1 MVSDLKVIGIK
12 GDASFQS
19 IVDHFISLGG
29 EVVLMD
35 PMYVYGKDHI
45 ISAVEHAERAFRNG
59 TNRSKTVMMETIMYA
74 SGDRQISNALKKMK
88 PKDGCTEFVA
98 AVLDV
103 PGDLFLDKIGMVRDD
118 RIIDGTPEKAKAI
131 GLVIDVDG
139 ISYDQLIL
147 EKVALLDIAKI

>member
-12 GDASFQS
+12 GSTPFQS

-35 PMYVYGKDHI
+35 PLYIYGRDHVV
-45 ISAVEHAERAFRNG
+45 SAVEHAERAFANG
-59 TNRSKTVMMETIMYA
+59 TNRSKTIMMEIIMYA
-74 SGDRQISNALKKMK
+74 AGDRQISNALKKMK
-88 PKDGCTEFVA
+88 PKPECTEYVA
-98 AVLDV
+98 AILDV
-103 PGDLFLDKIGMVRDD
+103 PGDLMLDKIGMIRDD
-118 RIIDGTPEKAKAI
+118 SIIDGTPEKAKAI
-131 GLVIDVDG
+131 GLMDFDG

>member
-12 GDASFQS
+12 GNAPFQS

-29 EVVLMD
+29 EVVLMN

-59 TNRSKTVMMETIMYA
+59 TNRSKTIMMEIIMYA
-74 SGDRQISNALKKMK
+74 AGDRQISSALSKMK
-88 PKDGCTEFVA
+88 PRPDTTEYVA

-103 PGDLFLDKIGMVRDD
+103 PGDLMLDKIGMVRDD
-118 RIIDGTPEKAKAI
+118 KLIEGTPEKAKLI
-131 GLVIDVDG
+131 GLMDCEG

-147 EKVALLDIAKI
+147 EKVALLDVAKI